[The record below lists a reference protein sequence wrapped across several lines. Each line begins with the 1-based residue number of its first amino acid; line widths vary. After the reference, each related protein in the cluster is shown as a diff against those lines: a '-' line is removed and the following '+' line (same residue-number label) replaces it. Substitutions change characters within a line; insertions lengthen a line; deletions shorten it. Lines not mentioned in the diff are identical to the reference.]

1 MDIREK
7 LEVLAGLEGIER
19 TTSLDAD
26 PDAMT
31 GVEDKEVFDA
41 AGAATNPSAIL

>member
-1 MDIREK
+1 MDIHGK
-7 LEVLAGLEGIER
+7 LEVLVGLEGIER
-19 TTSLDAD
+19 TASLDAD

-31 GVEDKEVFDA
+31 VVEDIEVFDA